1 MTGIVFP
8 DKADRPDD
16 ARLAAALGESK
27 AQWEAILAFVAA
39 RCDGLEPEW
48 KHYGKKHG
56 WQVKLT
62 WKRRALLYLVPHE
75 GSFLAGMALRPDGVK
90 ALRTAEVPPEF
101 LAQVL
106 AEKPFMEGHPAR
118 VEVTGPEEAS
128 IVETLLVIKLST

>member
-1 MTGIVFP
+1 MTGTVFAE
-8 DKADRPDD
+8 KADRPDD
-16 ARLAAALGESK
+16 ARLAATLGASK
-27 AQWEAILAFVAA
+27 TQWDAILALVAE

-56 WQVKLT
+56 WQIKLT

-75 GSFLAGMALRPDGVK
+75 GSFLAGMALRPAGVE
-90 ALRTAEVPPEF
+90 ALRTADVPPEF

-118 VEVTGPEEAS
+118 VEVTGPEETA
-128 IVETLLVIKLST
+128 IVDALLRIKLTT